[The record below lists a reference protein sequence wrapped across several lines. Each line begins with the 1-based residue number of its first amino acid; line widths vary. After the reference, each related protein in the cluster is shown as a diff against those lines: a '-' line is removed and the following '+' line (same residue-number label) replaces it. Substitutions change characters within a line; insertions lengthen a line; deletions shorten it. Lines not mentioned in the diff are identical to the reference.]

1 MPSVL
6 RKLTFPCS
14 FLYSLGK
21 ILSNLIFSD
30 QLMQYYET
38 DDGGLWGK
46 DLWWQSGNF
55 MSSIATLSSLNSGF
69 LSQYGDVFGNTY
81 QVAPQ
86 YGNNANFI
94 SGFYDDEGWW
104 GNAWLDVYDV
114 TQEQTYLDAAITIY
128 NDMVGGLGTPC
139 GGIWWDKPHTYVSAI
154 SNGKLA
160 RHLNWH

>member
-1 MPSVL
+1 
-6 RKLTFPCS
+6 
-14 FLYSLGK
+14 
-21 ILSNLIFSD
+21 
-30 QLMQYYET
+30 
-38 DDGGLWGK
+38 
-46 DLWWQSGNF
+46 
-55 MSSIATLSSLNSGF
+55 MSSIATLSSLNSGV
-69 LSQYGDVFGNTY
+69 LSQYGDVFDNTY

-154 SNGKLA
+154 SNGKLP